1 MQAFLINVPAFLF
14 ALGVIVFVHELG
26 HHLVAKLFGVRVLVF
41 SLGFG
46 KRLWGFGRRGTDY
59 RVSAVPLGGY
69 VRMGGELPEERT
81 GDPSDFLS
89 KPRWQRIL
97 VYLAG
102 PAMNVVLS
110 VALIAGVFMAGI
122 EMQAMQDIPAV
133 VGAVEEGSAGEAAGL
148 APGDRIVRVDGEAVD
163 KWKDVAFVFA
173 TSAGRPVEL
182 ELERDGVV
190 VRAVVTPKTV
200 PRYEFGD
207 AGVYPKLLLRMSRV
221 LPGSPAES
229 AGFKSGDEVRRLDG
243 RLVSDVDEFIAYV
256 KARAATVIQIEVL
269 RREASPWKGAKEQRM
284 TLPVIPE
291 VVAGKAMIGVE
302 VGPYRR
308 LSAGE
313 AIVESVKY
321 NFEIV
326 DKSVQLLGMLLTREI
341 AAKSALSGPIE
352 IAAWSG
358 RAAQRGL
365 KDLLYTIG
373 FLSISIGF
381 MNLLPIPVLDG
392 GHISIL
398 VVESLMRRDLA
409 MPIKERIT
417 QLGFMMLMTLM
428 AVVIFFD
435 LSKNLPSL
443 FSGS

>member
-1 MQAFLINVPAFLF
+1 METFLTSVPAFLF
-14 ALGVIVFVHELG
+14 ALGAIVFVHELG

-46 KRLWGFGRRGTDY
+46 KRLWGFTRRGTDY
-59 RVSAVPLGGY
+59 RVSIVPLGGY

-81 GDPSDFLS
+81 GDASDFLS

-148 APGDRIVRVDGEAVD
+148 LPEDRIVRVGGEAVD

-173 TSAGRPVEL
+173 TSPGRPVEL
-182 ELERDGVV
+182 ELVRDGETM
-190 VRAVVTPKTV
+190 RAVVTPKTV

-207 AGVYPKLLLRMSRV
+207 AGVYPKLQLRMSTV
-221 LPGSPAES
+221 FSGSPAES
-229 AGFKSGDEVRRLDG
+229 AGFESGDEVLRVDG
-243 RLVSDVDEFIAYV
+243 RPVSDVAEFIAYV
-256 KARAATVIQIEVL
+256 QAHPETTIDIAVL
-269 RREASPWKGAKEQRM
+269 RRETSLFGGARERHL

-291 VVAGKAMIGVE
+291 EVSGKGRIGVE
-302 VGPYRR
+302 IGPYRR

-321 NFEIV
+321 NVEIV
-326 DKSVQLLGMLLTREI
+326 AKSVEILGMLLTNEL

-358 RAAQRGL
+358 RAAQRSF

-398 VVESLMRRDLA
+398 VVESLMRRDLS

-443 FSGS
+443 FSGL

>member
-1 MQAFLINVPAFLF
+1 MATLLTSIPAFLF
-14 ALGVIVFVHELG
+14 ALGAIVFVHELG

-46 KRLWGFGRRGTDY
+46 KRLWGFERRGTDY
-59 RVSAVPLGGY
+59 RVSMVPLGGY
-69 VRMGGELPEERT
+69 VRMSGELPEERT

-110 VALIAGVFMAGI
+110 VALIALVFAAGI
-122 EMQAMQDIPAV
+122 ELQAMQEIPSV
-133 VGAVEEGSAGEAAGL
+133 IGLVEDGSAGAAAGL
-148 APGDRIVRVDGEAVD
+148 LPGDRIVRIAGQEVD
-163 KWKDVAFVFA
+163 KWKDVAFVLA
-173 TSAGRPVEL
+173 TSPERPVEI
-182 ELERDGVV
+182 ELVRGERTMRTVV
-190 VRAVVTPKTV
+190 IPSTV

-207 AGVYPKLLLRMSRV
+207 AGIYPKLLLRFSEIFRD
-221 LPGSPAES
+221 SPAHG
-229 AGFKSGDEVRRLDG
+229 AGFESGDEVRRVDE
-243 RLVSDVDEFIAYV
+243 RLMSDVEEFIAYIESHADTEV
-256 KARAATVIQIEVL
+256 RIEVV
-269 RREASPWKGAKEQRM
+269 RRGELM
-284 TLPVIPE
+284 TLAVEPADVE
-291 VVAGKAMIGVE
+291 GKGRIGVRI
-302 VGPYRR
+302 GSYRR
-308 LSAGE
+308 LSVGE

-321 NFEIV
+321 NVEIV
-326 DKSVQLLGMLLTREI
+326 DKSIQILGMLVSNEI
-341 AAKSALSGPIE
+341 APKSALSGPIE

-365 KDLLYTIG
+365 KDLLYTMG

-398 VVESLMRRDLA
+398 LVESLLRRDLS
-409 MPIKERIT
+409 MVLKERIT
-417 QLGFMMLMTLM
+417 QLGFMVLMTLM

-443 FSGS
+443 FQGS

>member
-1 MQAFLINVPAFLF
+1 MEAFLTSVPAFLF
-14 ALGVIVFVHELG
+14 ALGAIVFVHELG
-26 HHLVAKLFGVRVLVF
+26 HHLVAKLFGVRVMVF

-46 KRLWGFGRRGTDY
+46 KRLWGFERGGTDY
-59 RVSAVPLGGY
+59 RLSVIPLGGY

-81 GDPSDFLS
+81 GDTSDFLS

-110 VALIAGVFMAGI
+110 VLLIAGVFMAGI
-122 EMQAMQDIPAV
+122 EMQAMQEIPTV
-133 VGAVEEGSAGEAAGL
+133 IGVVEEGSAGEAAGL
-148 APGDRIVRVDGEAVD
+148 LPGDRIVRIGGEAVD
-163 KWKDVAFVFA
+163 KWKEVAFVFA
-173 TSAGRPVEL
+173 TSPERPVEV
-182 ELERDGVV
+182 EVTRGGTTIQT
-190 VRAVVTPKTV
+190 VVTPQTV

-207 AGVYPKLLLRMSRV
+207 AGIYPKLLLRFSKIV
-221 LPGSPAES
+221 PDSPAQR
-229 AGFKSGDEVRRLDG
+229 AGFQSGDEVRRVDG
-243 RLVSDVDEFIAYV
+243 RLMSNVEEFINYV
-256 KARAATVIQIEVL
+256 QGRAATPLDIEVL
-269 RREASPWKGAKEQRM
+269 RREMSFFSGPREELLTFQ
-284 TLPVIPE
+284 VIPE
-291 VVAGKAMIGVE
+291 EVSGKGRIGVE
-302 VGPYRR
+302 LGSYRR
-308 LSAGE
+308 LSIAE

-321 NFEIV
+321 NIEIV
-326 DKSVQLLGMLLTREI
+326 DKSVQLLGMLLTNEI
-341 AAKSALSGPIE
+341 APKSALSGPIE

-358 RAAQRGL
+358 RAAQRSF
-365 KDLLYTIG
+365 KELLYTIG

-398 VVESLMRRDLA
+398 LVESLLRRDLSLG
-409 MPIKERIT
+409 IKERIT